1 MFLVSDGR
9 LGTAPP
15 TREAFERRERLIR
28 EYQRRARAAVRVLT
42 EHNLTEAYL
51 LAYRDARKGDAQ

>member
-1 MFLVSDGR
+1 MADSGLRFP
-9 LGTAPP
+9 PP

-51 LAYRDARKGDAQ
+51 LAYRDLADKPRGEW